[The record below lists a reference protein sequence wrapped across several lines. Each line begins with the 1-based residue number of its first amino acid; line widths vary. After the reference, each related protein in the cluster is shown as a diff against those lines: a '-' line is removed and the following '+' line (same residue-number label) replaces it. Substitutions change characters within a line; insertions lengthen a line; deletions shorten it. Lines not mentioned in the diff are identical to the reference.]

1 MKRLAVKKIGRKTDK
16 PFLSEP
22 PRYRPL
28 AVVEASITVHEHNR
42 CPRIARGRPGEKT
55 IDDLLPAFVSR
66 MHRDDSFSHGHTR
79 WQKGRRSLRRKVN
92 GSQPA
97 KRFM

>member
-22 PRYRPL
+22 LRYPPL

-42 CPRIARGRPGEKT
+42 CPRIAGVGRERKPSMT
-55 IDDLLPAFVSR
+55 SCPLL
-66 MHRDDSFSHGHTR
+66 
-79 WQKGRRSLRRKVN
+79 
-92 GSQPA
+92 
-97 KRFM
+97 